1 MGTGIL
7 HVKFLGFSVAQ
18 ADLLLKDPLQFRK
31 DFLLWALDRGISWK
45 DPIILQRILA
55 SGLKPDNL
63 QPAGKNSIIGNLISV
78 SYPFNPT
85 SGRLKLESARTK
97 HNKSLW
103 NFLKIYP
110 EGTRGLIRG

>member
-1 MGTGIL
+1 M
-7 HVKFLGFSVAQ
+7 FNFSGFSVAQ

-63 QPAGKNSIIGNLISV
+63 QPAGTNSIIGNLIFGHDQIKGKLWQKIQQIFDIHFL
-78 SYPFNPT
+78 FNDEYT
-85 SGRLKLESARTK
+85 I
-97 HNKSLW
+97 N
-103 NFLKIYP
+103 
-110 EGTRGLIRG
+110 